1 MKWNKKYDY
10 PASSRATEDGI
21 RRYLLGE
28 KKLPGVTS
36 ILDATKSEEDKAAL
50 ANWRERTGQKEA
62 EAITKAASSRGSQMH
77 NYLESYLQGRENLS
91 FFENNEQYKKMAK
104 EIIDKGLTNRLE
116 EIWGTE
122 CTLYYPE
129 KYAGT
134 ADCVG
139 VYEGKETIIDFKQSN
154 KPKKIEYI
162 DTWLLQTAAYSLAH
176 NIVYN
181 SQIVSCVI
189 LVCTVDNLFQE
200 FKIEGP
206 ELITYQN
213 LFLGRLKKFHEL
225 SNLNQTLI

>member
-10 PASSRATEDGI
+10 PTSSRATVDGI

-36 ILDATKSEEDKAAL
+36 ILDATKSKEDKAAL
-50 ANWRERTGQKEA
+50 ANWRERTGQKES
-62 EAITKAASSRGSQMH
+62 EEITKAASSRGSKMH
-77 NYLESYLQGRENLS
+77 NYLESYLLGRENLS
-91 FFENNEQYKKMAK
+91 FFEDNEQYEKMAK

-116 EIWGTE
+116 EIWGVE

-139 VYEGKETIIDFKQSN
+139 IYEGKETIIDFKQSN
-154 KPKKIEYI
+154 KPKKAEYI
-162 DTWLLQTAAYSLAH
+162 DTWFLQTSAYALAH

-181 SQIVSCVI
+181 SNITSCVI
-189 LVCTVDNLFQE
+189 LVCTVDKLFQE
-200 FKIEGP
+200 FKIQGHD
-206 ELITYQN
+206 LIIYQN
-213 LFLGRLKKFHEL
+213 LFLGRLKKFNEL
-225 SNLNQTLI
+225 LNLV

>member
-1 MKWNKKYDY
+1 MKWNKKYNY
-10 PASSRATEDGI
+10 PTSLRATVDGI
-21 RRYLLGE
+21 RKYQLGE
-28 KKLPGVTS
+28 KKLPSVTS
-36 ILDATKSEEDKAAL
+36 ILDATKSDEDKAAL

-77 NYLESYLQGRENLS
+77 NYLESYLLGRENLS
-91 FFENNEQYKKMAK
+91 FFEENEQYKKMAK

-154 KPKKIEYI
+154 KPKKVEYI
-162 DTWLLQTAAYSLAH
+162 DSWLLQTAAYSLAH

-181 SQIVSCVI
+181 SNITSCVI
-189 LVCTVDNLFQE
+189 LVCTIDNLFQE
-200 FKIEGP
+200 FKIQGHN
-206 ELITYQN
+206 LVIYQN
-213 LFLGRLKKFHEL
+213 LFLGRLKKFHEIL
-225 SNLNQTLI
+225 NLT

>member
-10 PASSRATEDGI
+10 PTSSRATVDGI

-28 KKLPGVTS
+28 KKLPSVTS

-181 SQIVSCVI
+181 SQIDSCVI

-200 FKIEGP
+200 FKIKGP